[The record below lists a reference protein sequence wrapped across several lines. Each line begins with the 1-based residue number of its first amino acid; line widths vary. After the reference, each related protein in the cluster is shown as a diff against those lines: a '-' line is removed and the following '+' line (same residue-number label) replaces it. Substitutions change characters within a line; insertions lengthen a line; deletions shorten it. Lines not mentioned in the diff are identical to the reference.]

1 MCFIEKSGSHDRDSH
16 LYIHYMGVDKENV
29 FENESDS
36 EDEEKPMAALPD
48 SDIDEIEDQL
58 FKASLKYESE
68 EYR

>member
-1 MCFIEKSGSHDRDSH
+1 ME
-16 LYIHYMGVDKENV
+16 VDKENV

-48 SDIDEIEDQL
+48 SDIDAIEDQL